1 MPIGPLTMFAIY
13 IVCWWV
19 VLFAILPLGMNQGAR
34 DRPTGGAD
42 WGAPEVPNLK
52 RKFITT
58 TWVSALV
65 WAVIMGVLYTGVLT
79 LPELAP
85 DAYSSTPR

>member
-1 MPIGPLTMFAIY
+1 MPIGPITMFAVY
-13 IVCWWV
+13 IVCWWTT
-19 VLFAILPLGMNQGAR
+19 LFALLPLGMNQGAR
-34 DRPTGGAD
+34 DRPTGGAA
-42 WGAPEVPNLK
+42 WGAPETPNMK
-52 RKFITT
+52 RKLITT

-65 WAVIMGVLYTGVLT
+65 WLVIMAVLYTGVLT